1 MTEIAERYGR
11 IADGFSRRL
20 AGVDAEQWSAATPCT
35 DWTVRDLVGHVVRTT
50 NAVYGNIEG
59 TTPPDVDAEADLA
72 VQWQRARAAVAGALA
87 DPARAETTVGGM
99 FGEQPFESL
108 VSRLLCADTL
118 VHTWDLARAT
128 GQDEVLDTEGTRRAL
143 EFLTPIDDAIRRPGG
158 FGPKVTSVADADD
171 QTRLLHFCGRP
182 A

>member
-1 MTEIAERYGR
+1 VTEIADRYGR
-11 IADGFSRRL
+11 IAAGFSRRL
-20 AGVDAEQWSAATPCT
+20 AGVGAAQWSAATPCT

-50 NAVYGNIEG
+50 NAVYGNLDG
-59 TTPPDVDAEADLA
+59 TTAPDVDAEDDLA
-72 VQWQRARAAVAGALA
+72 GQWQRAHVAVSDALA
-87 DPARAETTVGGM
+87 DRARAETVVRGM

-128 GQDEVLDTEGTRRAL
+128 AQDEVLDSEGTRRAL
-143 EFLTPIDDAIRRPGG
+143 EFLTTIDDAIRRPGG
-158 FGPKVTSVADADD
+158 FGPKLTPAADADD
-171 QTRLLHFCGRP
+171 QTRFLNFCGRP